1 MLNIVNAEVKS
12 FSELDSTN
20 SEALRWLNN
29 NMNKCAPT
37 WFIAQKQ
44 IKGRGRNQ
52 NVWTSDVGN
61 LFTTLLIPIDWKI
74 DIIPFLSCVA
84 AVSVHEAINE
94 FLGNKEILKIKWPN
108 DIIYEDC
115 KLSGILIENQIS
127 GDKKHSIIGIGV
139 NINSSPENLK
149 YNTTY
154 LEKLTCNSNN
164 LLENFFEKLKKRFH
178 NNLNFYDVETIDYFR
193 EYALSNLW
201 NLRKNIVF
209 NYLDEKKDAIL
220 HGLGKNYEIELE
232 INGQIKSFSSGEIS
246 ISK

>member
-29 NMNKCAPT
+29 NINKCAPT

-84 AVSVHEAINE
+84 AVSVHETINE
-94 FLGNKEILKIKWPN
+94 FLDNKEILKIK
-108 DIIYEDC
+108 
-115 KLSGILIENQIS
+115 
-127 GDKKHSIIGIGV
+127 
-139 NINSSPENLK
+139 
-149 YNTTY
+149 
-154 LEKLTCNSNN
+154 
-164 LLENFFEKLKKRFH
+164 
-178 NNLNFYDVETIDYFR
+178 
-193 EYALSNLW
+193 
-201 NLRKNIVF
+201 
-209 NYLDEKKDAIL
+209 
-220 HGLGKNYEIELE
+220 
-232 INGQIKSFSSGEIS
+232 
-246 ISK
+246 